1 MKINVTGKNEARKED
16 TELLLSKEYQGL
28 SDEVTLAN
36 TQGYLGKYI
45 PDRKRKDHEVGA
57 CVALSRPLLLEQKDQ
72 AKDARR

>member
-1 MKINVTGKNEARKED
+1 MKINVRGKNEARKED

-45 PDRKRKDHEVGA
+45 PDRKRKDPEVGA

-72 AKDARR
+72 GKDARR